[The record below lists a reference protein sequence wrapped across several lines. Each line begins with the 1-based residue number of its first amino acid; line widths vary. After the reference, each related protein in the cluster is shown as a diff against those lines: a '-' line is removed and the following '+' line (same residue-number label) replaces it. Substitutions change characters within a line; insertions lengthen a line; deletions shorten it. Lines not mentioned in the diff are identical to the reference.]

1 MPAVLQVVHLSG
13 SSILIAAQL
22 VLVLSVGE
30 ARTD

>member
-1 MPAVLQVVHLSG
+1 VHLSG